1 MTMEMRTKRA
11 DWLCQKCKWTMGVAK
26 EMEDLLWKSERHV
39 FRNTLRPIPT
49 LTTCPSSPAAREPIS
64 VAISFDLLRKGKVMV
79 QKANVSHGKT
89 KMGQDCEKER
99 GTLRSSFK
107 VVV

>member
-1 MTMEMRTKRA
+1 MEMRTKRA
-11 DWLCQKCKWTMGVAK
+11 DWLCQKCQWTMGVAK
-26 EMEDLLWKSERHV
+26 EMEDLLWKSECHV
-39 FRNTLRPIPT
+39 FRLPVRPIPI
-49 LTTCPSSPAAREPIS
+49 LTTCTSNPAAREPIF
-64 VAISFDLLRKGKVMV
+64 VAILFDLLRKRRVMV

-89 KMGQDCEKER
+89 RMGQYCEKER